1 MAFNMLS
8 SAWNVPNDR
17 PPSRHRSVSRTVV
30 LAFWRMLP
38 GVVAIDVPPDT
49 PVAWVE
55 AAADACEAAL
65 GAGRCMPAT
74 EGIAEGT
81 GAQTTWRAV
90 IVGPTLEAPTTLNI
104 ELYSEGEGIP
114 QATRNLRFDEV
125 DPERQRWASAG
136 VVVAAMVSA
145 SEADRPQ
152 SLPEPEAAPMPL
164 PARVPTDTR
173 PPESPQRRGV
183 QVWLDGAFA
192 VSSGLEEGEPALGGQ
207 LAVGTSPMELP
218 AVVVAR
224 FTIASKRVPFEAR
237 WLTGALGAGV
247 RALDGRKLTVDIVPE
262 IQLQH
267 FRAQVSNPDPSLEPA
282 TDAGA
287 ELRVGGG
294 LEVAIAWRLAEPVGI
309 VLGGNA
315 SLFSPIINIK
325 REDESVGRLSDF
337 GWGGW
342 AGARWIAVP

>member
-1 MAFNMLS
+1 MFG
-8 SAWNVPNDR
+8 
-17 PPSRHRSVSRTVV
+17 TVV

-65 GAGRCMPAT
+65 GAGRCMPAPV
-74 EGIAEGT
+74 EGTAEGT
-81 GAQTTWRAV
+81 GERTTWRAV
-90 IVGPTLEAPTTLNI
+90 IVGPTLQAPTTLNI
-104 ELYSEGEGIP
+104 ELYSEGEGIL

-152 SLPEPEAAPMPL
+152 SQPEPEAAATPSP
-164 PARVPTDTR
+164 PRAPIDTI
-173 PPESPQRRGV
+173 PPESSQRRGA
-183 QVWLDGAFA
+183 QVWLDGTFA
-192 VSSGLEEGEPALGGQ
+192 VSSGLEGGDPALGGQ
-207 LAVGTSPMELP
+207 LGIGACPIELP
-218 AVVVAR
+218 VVVVAR
-224 FTIASKRVPFEAR
+224 FTVASKQVPFEAR
-237 WLTGALGAGV
+237 WLTGALGAGI
-247 RALDGRKLTVDIVPE
+247 RALDGSKLTVDIVPE
-262 IQLQH
+262 LQLQH
-267 FRAQVSNPDPSLEPA
+267 FRAQVSNADSALEPA

-287 ELRVGGG
+287 EVRVGGG
-294 LEVAIAWRLAEPVGI
+294 LEMAVGWRLAEPVGI

-315 SLFSPIINIK
+315 SFFSPIINIK
-325 REDESVGRLSDF
+325 QEDESVGRVSDF

-342 AGARWIAVP
+342 AGLRWIAVP